1 MNASE
6 IIQMYVGLREEK
18 ARLEAAKKE
27 VQAKM
32 DAIEI
37 KLLGAFEKLGVES
50 LRTPF
55 GTAYMSTRSSASVAD
70 KEVFMNYVRE
80 HDEWALLETRASKT
94 GVEQFKEM
102 HEGELPPGI
111 SWSQEVVVNVR
122 Q

>member
-6 IIQMYVGLREEK
+6 IIQKYLGLREEK

-27 VQAKM
+27 VQAQM
-32 DAIEI
+32 DAIEV
-37 KLLGAFEKLGVES
+37 KLLHAFEKLGVES

-55 GTAYMSTRSSASVAD
+55 GTAYATTRTSASVAD
-70 KEVFMNYVRE
+70 KEVFMEYVRE

-102 HEGELPPGI
+102 HGELPPGV